1 VTSESKQVPP
11 ICVLSRRDRVTIPQI
26 PAHSGPAID
35 SLFEVLK
42 RHNATPAGSL
52 LYIYHDCNGDPTV
65 PFDLEICVPV
75 PPDVKLTPTAPMELK
90 STPPFNNQP
99 ESVKV
104 KFGMALS

>member
-1 VTSESKQVPP
+1 MTSESKQVPP

-52 LYIYHDCNGDPTV
+52 LTSIT
-65 PFDLEICVPV
+65 IA
-75 PPDVKLTPTAPMELK
+75 TAIRLFHLISRFACRCRLM
-90 STPPFNNQP
+90 
-99 ESVKV
+99 
-104 KFGMALS
+104 